1 MSLFCPLASGSKGN
15 SLLLG
20 TESTKVLID
29 AGLSLKQIEQKL
41 SQLQVDI
48 KQIDAILVTHEH
60 SDHIKGLDVIA
71 RQLNIP
77 ILANSET
84 ARAIYDVHKCSFKF
98 KIFSTGEMFEFGD
111 ISFHPFSIQHD
122 TVDPVAFT
130 AQLGGKKIGICA
142 DIGFA
147 TSLVKAHLKECDYL
161 YIESNH
167 EPSMVYASSRP
178 MVYKQRVLSRQG
190 HLSNQSCA
198 ELLKEIYHS
207 KLKKIYLAH
216 LSQECNRKELALKYA
231 FEALKEHLDA
241 VNISIADQENIS
253 EPLYF

>member
-20 TESTKVLID
+20 TQSTKVLID
-29 AGLSLKQIEQKL
+29 AGLSLKQIEQRL

-48 KQIDAILVTHEH
+48 KEIDAILVTHEH

-84 ARAIYDVHKCSFKF
+84 ARAIYDVHKCCFKF

-130 AQLGGKKIGICA
+130 AHLSGKKIGICA

-207 KLKKIYLAH
+207 ELKKIYLAH
-216 LSQECNRKELALKYA
+216 LSMECNRKELALRYA
-231 FEALKEHLDA
+231 SEALREHLDS
-241 VNISIADQENIS
+241 VSISIADQENIS